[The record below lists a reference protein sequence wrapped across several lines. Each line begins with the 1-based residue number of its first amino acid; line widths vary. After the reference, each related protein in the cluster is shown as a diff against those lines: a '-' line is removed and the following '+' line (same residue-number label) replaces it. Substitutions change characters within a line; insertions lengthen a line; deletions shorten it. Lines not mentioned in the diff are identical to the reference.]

1 MMGAVRNWLLGV
13 TAAALVLALAD
24 ALAPEGG
31 AKKVCRL
38 AGGMALLLAAVGP
51 LTELLDGGFLTQ
63 AVDGW
68 RDRIQSYEL
77 ELEEKNDLF
86 YLSIIEEETAA
97 YIVDKAKEIGFDCQ
111 AEVTYGYDE
120 DGMPRPWEVT
130 ARGSWTQEQRER
142 LSLLLEEEL
151 GVPVQ
156 RQFYDEGTQP

>member
-31 AKKVCRL
+31 AKMVCRL
-38 AGGMALLLAAVGP
+38 AGGMALQLAAVGP
-51 LTELLDGGFLTQ
+51 LTGLADGGFLTQ

-97 YIVDKAKEIGFDCQ
+97 DIVDKAKEIGFDCQ

-130 ARGSWTQEQRER
+130 ARGSWTQEQREQ

-151 GVPVQ
+151 GVPAQ

>member
-1 MMGAVRNWLLGV
+1 MMGAVRSWLLGV
-13 TAAALVLALAD
+13 TAAALVLALAET
-24 ALAPEGG
+24 LAPEGG

-51 LTELLDGGFLTQ
+51 LAGLLDGGPLAR

-68 RDRIQSYEL
+68 RDRAERYEL

-97 YIVDKAKEIGFDCQ
+97 YVMDKAKEFGFDCQ

-120 DGMPRPWEVT
+120 DGVPRPWEVT
-130 ARGSWTQEQRER
+130 ARGNWTGEQREQ
-142 LSLLLEEEL
+142 LSRLLEEEL
-151 GVPVQ
+151 GVPPR
-156 RQFYDEGTQP
+156 RQHYKEIQP

>member
-130 ARGSWTQEQRER
+130 ARGSWTQEQREQLGR
-142 LSLLLEEEL
+142 LLEEEL
-151 GVPVQ
+151 GVPAQ

>member
-1 MMGAVRNWLLGV
+1 MMGAVRGWLLGV
-13 TAAALVLALAD
+13 TAAALVLALAE

-38 AGGMALLLAAVGP
+38 AGGMALLLAAVRP
-51 LTELLDGGFLTQ
+51 LTGLLDGDFFTQ

-68 RDRIQSYEL
+68 RNRAQSYEQ

-120 DGMPRPWEVT
+120 DSVPRPWEVT
-130 ARGSWTQEQRER
+130 ARGSWTQEQREQLGR
-142 LSLLLEEEL
+142 LLEEEL
-151 GVPVQ
+151 GVPAE
-156 RQFYDEGTQP
+156 RQYYEETQP

>member
-1 MMGAVRNWLLGV
+1 MMGAVRGWLLGV
-13 TAAALVLALAD
+13 TAAALVLALAE

-51 LTELLDGGFLTQ
+51 LTGLIDGGLLTRV
-63 AVDGW
+63 VDGW
-68 RDRIQSYEL
+68 RDRARSYEL

-120 DGMPRPWEVT
+120 DSVPRPWEVT
-130 ARGSWTQEQRER
+130 ARGSWTQEQREQ
-142 LSLLLEEEL
+142 LSRLLEEEL
-151 GVPVQ
+151 GVPAE
-156 RQFYDEGTQP
+156 RQHYEETQP